1 MLKKWLIFCSLNA
14 ISEWKIDFPNNFK
27 SGFWLPT
34 NSMPRWKIKLLQ
46 IYVLNMLRHNKI
58 VTKYMNGY
66 KAIKTH
72 AFIIG
77 IFQRIR
83 TIFRKKKLKLKN
95 LRIKSKIFW
104 RNLTKNYCMCSAPS
118 IITFKWFWMS
128 AIKTQYCDWFFK
140 LKNSHD

>member
-1 MLKKWLIFCSLNA
+1 
-14 ISEWKIDFPNNFK
+14 
-27 SGFWLPT
+27 
-34 NSMPRWKIKLLQ
+34 
-46 IYVLNMLRHNKI
+46 MLRHNKI

-95 LRIKSKIFW
+95 LRIKSKIF
-104 RNLTKNYCMCSAPS
+104 
-118 IITFKWFWMS
+118 
-128 AIKTQYCDWFFK
+128 
-140 LKNSHD
+140 